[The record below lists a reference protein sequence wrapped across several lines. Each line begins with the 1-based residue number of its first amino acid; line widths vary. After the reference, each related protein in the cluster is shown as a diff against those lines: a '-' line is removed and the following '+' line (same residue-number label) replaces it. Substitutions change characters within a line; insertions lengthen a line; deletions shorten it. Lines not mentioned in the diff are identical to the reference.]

1 METGGRMKL
10 ILSRKG
16 FDSAAGGV
24 PSPIFPD
31 GRMLSLPIPDNIK
44 SGTKYVDIFY
54 NGKSLGPLI
63 EQLASKIKS
72 HAHLDPDLV
81 KESLQSR
88 EDGWRPIFGQSG
100 AAQGHLHNNDIS
112 TGDLFLF
119 FGLFLDIKEREGVY
133 TRVPKSK
140 PRHVIWGWMQVDKVL
155 HLGINKP
162 DGYKW
167 AEYHP
172 HFRSDEPNNVVY
184 IAKPQLEIN
193 GIILKDV
200 PGAGVLPRYSSEL
213 QLTAQ
218 DADKVTDWELP
229 GWFYPGESRKPLTF
243 HPNLQ
248 RSWNLHGNRTKL
260 KAASRG
266 QEFIIDSQE
275 YPEAISWACDLITNH
290 SQA

>member
-1 METGGRMKL
+1 MKL

-63 EQLASKIKS
+63 EQLASKVKS

-88 EDGWRPIFGQSG
+88 EDGWHPIFGQSG

-119 FGLFLDIKEREGVY
+119 LACSRISKSGKVSIQGLPNQSRAMLSGDGCRSM
-133 TRVPKSK
+133 KSY
-140 PRHVIWGWMQVDKVL
+140 IWES
-155 HLGINKP
+155 INLM
-162 DGYKW
+162 D
-167 AEYHP
+167 
-172 HFRSDEPNNVVY
+172 
-184 IAKPQLEIN
+184 IN
-193 GIILKDV
+193 GQNIIPTSV
-200 PGAGVLPRYSSEL
+200 VMNRIMWFTL
-213 QLTAQ
+213 Q
-218 DADKVTDWELP
+218 
-229 GWFYPGESRKPLTF
+229 
-243 HPNLQ
+243 
-248 RSWNLHGNRTKL
+248 
-260 KAASRG
+260 
-266 QEFIIDSQE
+266 
-275 YPEAISWACDLITNH
+275 NH
-290 SQA
+290 NWK